1 MSDEE
6 LLYLTMCGNE
16 WAMEEL
22 YYSYSR
28 CVRNIAREIICRNQC
43 LIELEE
49 MISEI
54 SMIFMNIL
62 YQYRSDKNA
71 SLSTFF
77 KKCVRYRIYT
87 MLKQYY
93 SQLKSVPL
101 SIDEYII
108 DEKTYEDYALRAP
121 ITQIPDNAM
130 IIKENEVEYG
140 KYAQK
145 ELTSIERKVYHY
157 MELGYS
163 TDEITQILNI
173 SAKSCYNAAY
183 RVSKKLHICNMRLT
197 SESKCDTL
205 K

>member
-6 LLYLTMCGNE
+6 LLYLMMCGNE

-28 CVRNIAREIICRNQC
+28 YVRNIAREISCRNQC

-49 MISEI
+49 MVAEI

-108 DEKTYEDYALRAP
+108 DEKTYKRDYESITEGLLFEKVSYDRA
-121 ITQIPDNAM
+121 
-130 IIKENEVEYG
+130 IKSL
-140 KYAQK
+140 Q
-145 ELTSIERKVYHY
+145 
-157 MELGYS
+157 
-163 TDEITQILNI
+163 EIVN
-173 SAKSCYNAAY
+173 S
-183 RVSKKLHICNMRLT
+183 
-197 SESKCDTL
+197 DFWD
-205 K
+205 